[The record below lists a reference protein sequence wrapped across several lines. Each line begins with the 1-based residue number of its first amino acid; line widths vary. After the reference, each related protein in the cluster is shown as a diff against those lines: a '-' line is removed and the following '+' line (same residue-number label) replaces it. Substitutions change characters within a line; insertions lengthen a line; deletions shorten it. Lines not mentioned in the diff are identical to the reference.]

1 LYNIGLKSIPD
12 NINEYS
18 NLKYLDIS
26 FNYIENSEIE
36 KNEKIPKITKNSEE
50 YRKLWKDF
58 KV

>member
-26 FNYIENSEIE
+26 FNEIKNSEIE
-36 KNEKIPKITKNSEE
+36 KNEKIPKITKNSELFFS
-50 YRKLWKDF
+50 KI
-58 KV
+58 